1 LREPYEAIFFDRD
14 GTLSR
19 NSPQKARRRDQAI
32 GQAVGR
38 PNFSI
43 TPEMYE
49 EVFWRV
55 MHEPTI
61 KPVNT
66 LDRESSFWQRW
77 YQLILEDLG
86 ARENSGG
93 IASRMYRR
101 FPFHRMMGP
110 FPEVPVVL
118 KILKRHGFRLGVISD
133 TFPSLEES
141 LKAMHL
147 ARYFDSFTASSIVGA
162 GKPDPAIFRAATQ
175 SLGVAPQDC
184 IFVDDCREEA
194 EGAREQGFTAFHLDR
209 GRGRADLVAHVMA
222 SLEDVLGFLGLS
234 TDSAPPR
241 RRSSL
246 NALQPRRGPPR

>member
-1 LREPYEAIFFDRD
+1 MRESYEAIFFDRD

-19 NSPQKARRRDQAI
+19 NSPGKAGMRDQAI
-32 GQAVGR
+32 GKMVGR

-43 TPEMYE
+43 TSEFYE

-55 MHEPTI
+55 MNDPTI
-61 KPVNT
+61 KPVNA

-86 ARENSGG
+86 ARKDSAQ
-93 IASRMYRR
+93 IASGLYRR
-101 FPFHRMMGP
+101 FPFHRMMEP
-110 FPEVPVVL
+110 FPEVPAVL
-118 KILKRHGFRLGVISD
+118 KTLKRHGFRLGVISD

-147 ARYFDSFTASSIVGA
+147 ACYFDSFTASSIVGA

-175 SLGVAPQDC
+175 SLGVAPQNC

-194 EGAREQGFTAFHLDR
+194 EGARRQGFTAFHLDR
-209 GRGRADLVAHVMA
+209 RRRRADLAAYVMA
-222 SLEDVLGFLGLS
+222 TLKDVLEFLEL
-234 TDSAPPR
+234 
-241 RRSSL
+241 
-246 NALQPRRGPPR
+246 